1 MADYLVARQVP
12 FREAYQIVGSV
23 VKQCLSD
30 GLLLRDLSLERWRQF
45 HPSIDAD
52 LFDALAPRQVVAAR
66 LSEGGTGFAR
76 VEEQLALW
84 SDRLGL
90 ANH

>member
-1 MADYLVARQVP
+1 MVNSCLLRC
-12 FREAYQIVGSV
+12 SV
-23 VKQCLSD
+23 RRIHRYCSH
-30 GLLLRDLSLERWRQF
+30 LRDLSLERWQQF

-52 LFDALAPRQVVAAR
+52 LFEALAPRQVVAAR
-66 LSEGGTGFAR
+66 LSEGGTGFER

-84 SDRLGL
+84 SDRLEL